1 MSAEFSATQQFVT
14 LYNTLID
21 QKSFTE
27 KAVALLDSV
36 IDMLPDLRLSSAS
49 VKAQYVDKLS
59 RLLTNVE
66 VAKGGYEKN
75 LREHEA
81 KKAEAAE
88 ELNKLLEEQRNYALL
103 VKDMR
108 EEMRKNQLLAQ
119 KMSTT

>member
-75 LREHEA
+75 LKEHES
-81 KKAEAAE
+81 KKAEATE

-103 VKDMR
+103 VKEMR
-108 EEMRKNQLLAQ
+108 EEMRKNQLIAQ